1 MYRDLI
7 GDPEKIE
14 SGGRAWWMQELCR
27 WDGTVKAVNL
37 FDDAGKFVGE
47 FQSRED
53 ALAFAQRAETPRQRD
68 TNAL

>member
-14 SGGRAWWMQELCR
+14 YNGREWWVQVFCH

-37 FDDAGKFVGE
+37 YDDGGNLDRKSVV
-47 FQSRED
+47 
-53 ALAFAQRAETPRQRD
+53 
-68 TNAL
+68 